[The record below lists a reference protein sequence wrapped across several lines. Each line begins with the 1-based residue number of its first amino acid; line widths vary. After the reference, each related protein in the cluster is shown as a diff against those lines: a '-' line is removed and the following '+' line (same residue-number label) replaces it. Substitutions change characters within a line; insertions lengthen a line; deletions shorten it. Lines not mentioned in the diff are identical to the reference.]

1 MTEPKRT
8 YRLQDSMPTF
18 DQHAADGEIQ
28 TRRKSILVVEDEED
42 LNHAL
47 ACQLRQAGYF
57 VVSSFDAMSG
67 LQQTGFHRPDLVLID
82 LLRPSLK
89 DSGFV
94 GEFLELDRMREV
106 PVIVITDSEC
116 ESIRE
121 EADELGVNEL
131 LQKPVTHAHV
141 VEQVGKLLD
150 GGNA

>member
-57 VVSSFDAMSG
+57 VVSSFDAMSS
-67 LQQTGFHRPDLVLID
+67 LQQTGFHSPDLVLID

-89 DSGFV
+89 DSGFL
-94 GEFLELDRMREV
+94 GEFLELDRMRDV
-106 PVIVITDSEC
+106 PVIVITNFEC
-116 ESIRE
+116 DSIRE
-121 EADELGVNEL
+121 EADQLGVNEL
-131 LQKPVTHAHV
+131 LQKPVSHDHV
-141 VEQVGKLLD
+141 VQRIGKLLD